1 MKCFAAIAVLLVL
14 LAGCAAPPAAP
25 TTPTALPPATG
36 IDPHRPQSLMDGRTE
51 LAPGLYRLS
60 NATVDSLL
68 WASSVQM
75 YGDCLLIGS
84 STSSRSP
91 GDFSTGLGYQLQL
104 LDRKTGELKARV
116 LLDGMAAPG
125 VQVCGDRIAVM
136 DANAKTLRLFNEL
149 LRETDSMTIPALAYP
164 CFLNADATGLYYFR
178 DGTLEVLNLKTN
190 KTTRL
195 LAQDSNIYPGSRI
208 GDSLT
213 FSYIPAGESVSRFAC
228 LNLATGRIHQPPYQT
243 SYANA
248 VCNKKLWLGLIS
260 FSDAVYYIG
269 NGKNGGFLEMGN
281 RYGTLIDGPAPLLL
295 TTYSSG
301 KTTMA
306 LYGENGRSFGSC
318 TLGGRDATVTDPLW
332 SEEEQGYFMLSLNG
346 SGSASLLFWTPLE
359 AGEDLELLPQASA
372 SPAPGRCAAQKLY
385 DRAAAL
391 SEQYGLTVCIA
402 EDCPEEHLSFTADL
416 MEDYWLISNGL
427 DQLEKA
433 LSAYPAG
440 FFEQL
445 RYGPYTDTRISLTG
459 TIHPRNVPED
469 AAGFTAFSA
478 YVEHQEPE
486 HRMALDVTQ
495 YGLEQNIYHEFS
507 HIIDQKLQYEAM
519 QGRTG
524 YSEEGWA
531 ALNPPEFIYIWD
543 AYQVPDSY
551 RNDGFDSYFIDLY
564 SRTFPA
570 EDRARV
576 LEYAMSGQD
585 WMFEQTTRGPL
596 RQKLHYYS
604 TCIREAFDTTGWP
617 EVTRWEEPLQ
627 GNPAQP

>member
-1 MKCFAAIAVLLVL
+1 MKRFIAIAVLLVL
-14 LAGCAAPPAAP
+14 LAGCAAPAAPAAP
-25 TTPTALPPATG
+25 TTPAVLPPVTG
-36 IDPHRPQSLMDGRTE
+36 IDPHRPPSLMDGRTE
-51 LAPGLYRLS
+51 LASGLYRLS
-60 NATVDSLL
+60 SATVDSLL
-68 WASSVQM
+68 WASSLHL

-84 STSSRSP
+84 STASHSP

-116 LLDGMAAPG
+116 LLDGMATPS
-125 VQVCGDRIAVM
+125 VQVCGDRIAVI
-136 DANAKTLRLFNEL
+136 DANAKTLRLFNERL
-149 LRETDSMTIPALAYP
+149 LETDSMTIPALAYP
-164 CFLNADATGLYYFR
+164 SYLNANATGLYYFR
-178 DGTLEVLNLKTN
+178 DGRLEVLNLKTN
-190 KTTRL
+190 KATQL
-195 LAQDSNIYPGSRI
+195 LPQASNIYPGSRI

-213 FSYIPAGESVSRFAC
+213 FSYIPAGESVSRFSC
-228 LNLATGRIHQPPYQT
+228 LNLATGRIQEPPYQT

-248 VCNKKLWLGLIS
+248 ICNGELWLSLIS
-260 FSDAVYYIG
+260 FSDAVYYVG
-269 NGKNGGFLEMGN
+269 NRKNGGFLQMGD

-295 TTYSSG
+295 TSYGSG

-306 LYGENGRSFGSC
+306 LYGENGESFGSC
-318 TLGGRDATVTDPLW
+318 TLSGRDASVTDPLW
-332 SEEEQGYFMLSLNG
+332 SEEEQGYFMLSLSG
-346 SGSASLLFWTPLE
+346 SGSPSLLFWTPRE
-359 AGEDLELLPQASA
+359 KGEDLELLPRASV
-372 SPAPGRCAAQKLY
+372 SPAPGRKAAQELY

-402 EDCPEEHLSFTADL
+402 EDCPEEHVSFTADR

-459 TIHPRNVPED
+459 TIHPKYMPED
-469 AAGFTAFSA
+469 TAFSA
-478 YVEHQEPE
+478 YVEQQAPE

-507 HIIDQKLQYEAM
+507 HIIDQKLQYEAE
-519 QGRTG
+519 QGRTD

-531 ALNPPEFIYIWD
+531 ALNPEDFIYIWTV
-543 AYQVPDSY
+543 YEVPDSY
-551 RNDGFDSYFIDLY
+551 RNDGYDSYFIDTY
-564 SRTFPA
+564 SRTFPT

-576 LEYAMSGQD
+576 LEYAMSDQA
-585 WMFEQTTRGPL
+585 WMFEETTHGPL
-596 RQKLHYYS
+596 RQKLRYYS
-604 TCIREAFDTTGWP
+604 TCIREAFDTAGWP